1 MSGSNGGV
9 FPFFALETS
18 RLFAHTGRN
27 LQGDFMRLI
36 FGMFVLALGLVASS
50 SAWAQLT
57 IAHDP
62 VPFAVRGQPLTLK
75 AKVEGP
81 AAPQSVTLYYALFRD
96 AAPFRVAMKGSGLG
110 YYVGA
115 IEANLLSGVN
125 SVSYYIEA
133 QDKDG
138 SISETPWYEVKFR
151 EPRPSDRPT
160 PTVTAPPTPAPAG
173 PAPVIPVPKGR
184 ASEES
189 GWKTPVVVAGAAAV
203 VLGGAY
209 AISQS
214 GGGGGGGGDDGN
226 DGGNSATNVAGT
238 YVGSVTRCT
247 TPPGVAAT
255 CEAHAFS
262 LLIDV
267 RGNVFSE
274 TLHPGKQLVGQLDG
288 NRFLLTTTLANGGT
302 IAYDG
307 RVANNSVAGKVLGSA
322 VLPAGEEVYSGAFT
336 ADKE

>member
-1 MSGSNGGV
+1 MRSFFGYFV
-9 FPFFALETS
+9 FAL
-18 RLFAHTGRN
+18 
-27 LQGDFMRLI
+27 
-36 FGMFVLALGLVASS
+36 ALVVGS

-62 VPFAVRGQPLTLK
+62 IPFAVRGQPLTLK
-75 AKVEGP
+75 AKVEGA

-96 AAPFRVAMKGSGLG
+96 AAPFRVTMKGSGLG

-115 IEANLLSGVN
+115 IEANLLSGVS

-151 EPRPSDRPT
+151 DPRPSERPV
-160 PTVTAPPTPAPAG
+160 PAVAPPPAPAPAG
-173 PAPVIPVPKGR
+173 PAPMIPVPTSPKP
-184 ASEES
+184 EEEQS
-189 GWKTPVVVAGAAAV
+189 RWKTPVVVAGAAAL

-214 GGGGGGGGDDGN
+214 GGGGGGGDGGGGSGD
-226 DGGNSATNVAGT
+226 GNSATNLVGT

-247 TPPGVAAT
+247 TPPAAAT
-255 CEAHAFS
+255 TCESHSFT
-262 LLIDV
+262 LLIDIN
-267 RGNVFSE
+267 GKVFSE
-274 TLHPGKQLVGQLDG
+274 TLHPGKQLLGQLNG
-288 NRFLLTTTLANGGT
+288 NRFVLTADLGNGGT

-307 RVANNSVAGKVLGSA
+307 RVANSSVAGKVTGSA
-322 VLPAGEEVYSGAFT
+322 VLAAGEEVYSGAFT
-336 ADKE
+336 ADKQ